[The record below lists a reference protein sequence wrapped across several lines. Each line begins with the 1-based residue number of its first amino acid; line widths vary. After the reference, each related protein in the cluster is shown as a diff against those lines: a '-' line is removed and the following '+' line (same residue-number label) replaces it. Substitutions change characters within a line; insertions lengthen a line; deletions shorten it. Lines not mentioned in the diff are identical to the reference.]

1 MPNLVHEFVSR
12 KVADTIHD
20 RLRLILSSPSI
31 NSDTRRLIQAITS
44 LGSARV
50 KFTKTWHRE
59 PDQQFKI
66 KSLRYPG
73 VILESAHSQRSNSLA
88 KAADDYVVESWGAV
102 QLVIGIETDPNS
114 KNIYL
119 STWAPNLETDGEEKV
134 LSSKKTTGSD
144 LVRDEKGNIMQG
156 ELTVNLGHFARA
168 KEIMRLFPQADTT
181 LTVSI
186 SYTEIASIV
195 LEGEQEQELQD
206 QAAKAGEEEMDA
218 ETHNIRKRKR
228 DNSSEERLL
237 SADGKDWMRREGKA
251 VKKTEAADRDYP
263 E

>member
-1 MPNLVHEFVSR
+1 MPTLVHEFVSR

-114 KNIYL
+114 KNVYL

-134 LSSKKTTGSD
+134 LSSEKTTGSD
-144 LVRDEKGNIMQG
+144 LVRDEKGNNMQG
-156 ELTVNLGHFARA
+156 ELTVNLGH
-168 KEIMRLFPQADTT
+168 
-181 LTVSI
+181 
-186 SYTEIASIV
+186 

-206 QAAKAGEEEMDA
+206 QAAEAGEEEMDA

-228 DNSSEERLL
+228 DSSSEERLL
-237 SADGKDWMRREGKA
+237 SADEKDWMRREGKA
-251 VKKTEAADRDYP
+251 VKKTEAADKDYP
-263 E
+263 G

>member
-1 MPNLVHEFVSR
+1 MPTLVHDFVSR

-20 RLRLILSSPSI
+20 RLRLCLSSSKI
-31 NSDTRRLIQAITS
+31 NSDTRRLIEAITS

-66 KSLRYPG
+66 KTLRYPG
-73 VILESAHSQRSNSLA
+73 VVLELAHSQRSNSLA

-119 STWAPNLETDGEEKV
+119 STWAPNLEIDGEEKII
-134 LSSKKTTGSD
+134 SSQMSTDSD
-144 LVRDEKGNIMQG
+144 PVRDDKGNVMQG
-156 ELTVNLGHFARA
+156 ELTVNLGHFAQA
-168 KEIMRLFPQADTT
+168 DKIMRLFPEADST
-181 LTVSI
+181 LTVSL
-186 SYTEIASIV
+186 SYAEIASIV
-195 LEGEQEQELQD
+195 SEGEQEQELQD
-206 QAAKAGEEEMDA
+206 QATEAGEEEIDA

-228 DNSSEERLL
+228 DSSSEERLL
-237 SADGKDWMRREGKA
+237 SADEKNWMCMEGKA
-251 VKKTEAADRDYP
+251 VKKTEATDRDYLR
-263 E
+263 